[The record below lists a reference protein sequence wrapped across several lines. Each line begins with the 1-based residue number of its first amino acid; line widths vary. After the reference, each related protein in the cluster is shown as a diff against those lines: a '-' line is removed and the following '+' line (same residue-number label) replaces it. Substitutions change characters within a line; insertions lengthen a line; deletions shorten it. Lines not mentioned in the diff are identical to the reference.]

1 MAADTKAV
9 DQIVEALL
17 ESPFTAGGRMELVRE
32 LVWRGS
38 HLSNE
43 MLEGAWLRL
52 MECLTE

>member
-1 MAADTKAV
+1 MEADSKAV

-17 ESPFTAGGRMELVRE
+17 ESPSAAGGRMEMVRE

-52 MECLTE
+52 MECLAE

>member
-9 DQIVEALL
+9 DQIVEAVL
-17 ESPFTAGGRMELVRE
+17 ESSSAAGGRMELVRE

-38 HLSNE
+38 HLSND

-52 MECLTE
+52 MECLAE